1 MALENE
7 ITLVFDERVKGFPTF
22 QTYVASTGLSID
34 NRHFTF
40 SGGGV
45 YEHNS
50 SVPARGTFYGNKTE
64 STVEVVFND
73 SPSAVKDFW
82 SVGYEGT
89 DNWSAELSSDL
100 DSEIL
105 DDTTVPYTR
114 SISCILDIADFIKRE
129 GKYFSGIKGV
139 YTDFEMPDLSKIYVN
154 SIGAG
159 NYESPVADGESGTI
173 VFDNVP
179 EGLQAGITQD
189 NVAYEGDRVF
199 YYQSIDPLPGGELQW
214 DTDNLR
220 YAGKVD
226 TYDSDRTITISIPIQ
241 PRNRVEHNN
250 RVYENISQVI
260 QKATFQTNFLEAAI
274 WEEQPLTDLDGN
286 AIEYNIPVV
295 QPINDGDFF
304 IYAKNG
310 EVETS
315 SLKGFFCTMTFK
327 NNSNDM
333 AELFSINAEV
343 SPSSN

>member
-1 MALENE
+1 MALEKE
-7 ITLVFDERVKGFPTF
+7 ITLVFDERVGGFPTF
-22 QTYVASTGLSID
+22 QTYVASSGLSID

-89 DNWSAELSSDL
+89 GNWSAELSSDL

-114 SISCILDIADFIKRE
+114 SVSCVLSVADFISRE
-129 GKYFSGIKGV
+129 GKYFSSIKGV
-139 YTDFEMPDLSKIYVN
+139 YSDFEMPDLSKIYIN
-154 SIGAG
+154 SIGPGDYDAG
-159 NYESPVADGESGTI
+159 VVVFNEAPTGIQADI
-173 VFDNVP
+173 V
-179 EGLQAGITQD
+179 QD

-199 YYQSIDPLPGGELQW
+199 FYQSIDPLPDGTLQW
-214 DTDNLR
+214 DTDNLL
-220 YAGKVD
+220 YAGKVTD
-226 TYDSDRTITISIPIQ
+226 YDSDKTISVSIPIQ
-241 PRNRVEHNN
+241 PRARVRHNN
-250 RVYENISQVI
+250 RVYENISQII
-260 QKATFQTNFLEAAI
+260 QNVRFQTDFLEATI

-286 AIEYNIPVV
+286 AIEYNVPVV
-295 QPINDGDFF
+295 EPINDGDFF
-304 IYAKNG
+304 IYAKSG

-315 SLKGFFCTMTFK
+315 SLKGFFCSMTFK

-333 AELFSINAEV
+333 AELFSINTELTQ
-343 SPSSN
+343 SSN